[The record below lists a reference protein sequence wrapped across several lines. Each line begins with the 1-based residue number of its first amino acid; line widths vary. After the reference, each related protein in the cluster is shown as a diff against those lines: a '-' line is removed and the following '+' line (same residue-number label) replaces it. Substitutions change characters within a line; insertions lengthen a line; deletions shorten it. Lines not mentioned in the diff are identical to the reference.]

1 MSRSWLEEL
10 EAQLEQQLEGFLRA
24 NPRQEELLAEQEA
37 RDRQLSLRQE
47 RLLFQQRAEATRQRL
62 LELAQEIRLWQQR
75 RDKASA
81 AGAADLATRA
91 AAHLADLMERGRGDW
106 QSLTDLGQRFA
117 SVEAALDALNNPSD
131 PARAASAAAPGAKA
145 SRPSQPPPA
154 GAQPGATPGAQPSA
168 SGGPSPQPA
177 QPGQPTSGPSPAPA
191 AEGAGA
197 GPGAAPAGAGSGA
210 TPAGAGAGANRR
222 GPAAGSQASG
232 APGGGRP
239 PVDPAVDLEAA
250 WHAFATQ
257 QELEELRRRVGS

>member
-10 EAQLEQQLEGFLRA
+10 EAQLEEQLEGFLRA

-47 RLLFQQRAEATRQRL
+47 RLVLQQQAEMKRQRL
-62 LELAQEIRLWQQR
+62 LELAREIRLWQQR

-81 AGAADLATRA
+81 AGATDLAKKA
-91 AAHLADLMERGRGDW
+91 AAHLAELMERGRGDW
-106 QSLTDLGQRFA
+106 QSLTVLGQRFA

-131 PARAASAAAPGAKA
+131 PARAASASSPGGDG
-145 SRPSQPPPA
+145 RTPSQPPSANANQGANPA
-154 GAQPGATPGAQPSA
+154 A
-168 SGGPSPQPA
+168 SGSPNPEAAKPRQA
-177 QPGQPTSGPSPAPA
+177 NSGPSPV
-191 AEGAGA
+191 GAGA
-197 GPGAAPAGAGSGA
+197 GPGAAPAGAGAS
-210 TPAGAGAGANRR
+210 RR
-222 GPAAGSQASG
+222 GPGAGNSASG
-232 APGGGRP
+232 APGSGRA

>member
-10 EAQLEQQLEGFLRA
+10 EAQLENQLEGFLRA

-47 RLLFQQRAEATRQRL
+47 RLVLQQQAEAKRQQL
-62 LELAQEIRLWQQR
+62 LELAAEIRLWQQR

-81 AGAADLATRA
+81 AGASDLATKA
-91 AAHLADLMERGRGDW
+91 AAHLAELMEQGRGIW

-117 SVEAALDALNNPSD
+117 SVEAALDALNKPSD
-131 PARAASAAAPGAKA
+131 PSRATRGAAPGAGG
-145 SRPSQPPPA
+145 RTPNQPPPA
-154 GAQPGATPGAQPSA
+154 SAKASAKPGANRSA
-168 SGGPSPQPA
+168 SGSPNPGSAKQQPA
-177 QPGQPTSGPSPAPA
+177 NRD
-191 AEGAGA
+191 
-197 GPGAAPAGAGSGA
+197 PGAAPAGEGPGPGA
-210 TPAGAGAGANRR
+210 SRGGPGADS
-222 GPAAGSQASG
+222 PASG
-232 APGGGRP
+232 APGRGAPESGAPGSGRP

>member
-10 EAQLEQQLEGFLRA
+10 EAQLEEQLEGFLRA

-47 RLLFQQRAEATRQRL
+47 RLVLQQQAEMKRQRL
-62 LELAQEIRLWQQR
+62 LELAREIRLWQQR

-81 AGAADLATRA
+81 AGATDLAKKA
-91 AAHLADLMERGRGDW
+91 AAHLAELMERGRGDW
-106 QSLTDLGQRFA
+106 QSLTVLGQRFA

-131 PARAASAAAPGAKA
+131 PARAASASAPGGDG
-145 SRPSQPPPA
+145 RTPSQPPPA
-154 GAQPGATPGAQPSA
+154 NANQGANPAA
-168 SGGPSPQPA
+168 SGSPNPEAAKPRQA
-177 QPGQPTSGPSPAPA
+177 NSGPSPVDA
-191 AEGAGA
+191 GAGA
-197 GPGAAPAGAGSGA
+197 GPGGGAGPGPGAAPAGAGAS
-210 TPAGAGAGANRR
+210 RR
-222 GPAAGSQASG
+222 GPGAGNSASG
-232 APGGGRP
+232 APGSCRA